1 MKYRRSIYGA
11 VALSLVLMAASN
23 GFAKSVTG
31 LDESGQ
37 LKLASQAKKVD
48 ELKVARLRDGVQI
61 RVGKT
66 VKNVIFYGP
75 ETVRVNSNLGK
86 PLTEYASLVVVDK
99 PNAPELKVIPVDGGF
114 QIVSDMLTIKV
125 DGKTGALSFYR
136 PDGALITRENA
147 QQPSEIKEV
156 EISGA
161 PTYEVKQRFTLSDD
175 ESLYGL
181 GQYNDRYMDYRG
193 KKVLLIQTNIGIVVP
208 LLISTH
214 RYGIMWD
221 AYSQTTFEDNADGAT
236 FWSESSPA
244 GVDYYF
250 MAGDTMDDVI
260 AGYRKLT
267 GAAPML
273 SKKFFGLFMC
283 KERYKTQ
290 DEVID
295 VVKKFR
301 NVQFPLDTIVQDWQ
315 YWGSDKDGSWSGM
328 TWTPDR
334 YPDPAGMAKT
344 LHDDLHVKLM
354 ISIWP
359 SVGNDT
365 ALAKELDQYG
375 LRFEPLHWISKHARI
390 YDAFS
395 EKGREIYFKHIKKG
409 LLDVG
414 VDALWMDGTE
424 VEVGSAC
431 HDPYKV
437 MADIKNLGDNAMGD
451 FSRYLNAY
459 SLMTTK
465 GTYEGQRAISNK
477 RVFTLTRSAYTGQQ
491 RYSALSWSGDTRASW
506 DTLRSQIAGG
516 LNVCMAGQPYWTQDT
531 GGFFVYGNAER
542 DPKYRELY
550 ARWNQFAIF
559 NPIYRIHG
567 TSISREPYLFKDMDP
582 EMYDSMLDAAHLR
595 YRLIPYIYGLA
606 WQSTINGYTMMRGM
620 AMDFPD
626 DQNVRKL
633 ENQLMFGPSFLAR
646 VVDRAIYTAGEEA
659 PESLVPGALLQT
671 PDGQPGV
678 AVQYYRGRN
687 FEEAVSKTV
696 EPQVN
701 QTWPGPP
708 LADFPEGIERGS
720 DFSARYEAILTI
732 PETGEYEIGTVA
744 DDGARLWIDDV
755 QIVDDWRAHGME
767 YHGKK
772 LSFTKGQKVQLKIEY
787 YQGGGDRGLKLAWK
801 TPEELASGD
810 TGPDNMVK
818 TYLPAGTWCDFWTNE
833 KVDGGRDIERPCPLD
848 IFPLYVRA
856 GSIVPMSPAMQY
868 VDEQPDA
875 PYEIRIYPGADATFT
890 IYEDD
895 GETYNYEKGAFAT
908 IELKWNDAARTLT
921 IGDRKGGFPEL
932 VKARKYRVVLATPD
946 TAKGIDEAEAG
957 IKEVIYLGKQAIV
970 DMK

>member
-1 MKYRRSIYGA
+1 MKYKVILTCLAMAGSA
-11 VALSLVLMAASN
+11 FALPTGTNTAGHLKITRELESARASAFNYAKLQN
-23 GFAKSVTG
+23 GI
-31 LDESGQ
+31 
-37 LKLASQAKKVD
+37 
-48 ELKVARLRDGVQI
+48 QI
-61 RVGKT
+61 RVAGV
-66 VKNVIFYGP
+66 VKNILFYGP
-75 ETVRVNSNLGK
+75 DIVRVNTSLGQ
-86 PLTEYASLVVVDK
+86 PHTEQPSLVVVLDPPFTRLHLDDTDASLEVASDSLRVVADK
-99 PNAPELKVIPVDGGF
+99 
-114 QIVSDMLTIKV
+114 
-125 DGKTGALSFYR
+125 KTGALTFLR
-136 PDGALITRENA
+136 ADGSVITRERTDR
-147 QQPSEIKEV
+147 PSEIKEV
-156 EISGA
+156 TISDA
-161 PTYEVKQRFTLSDD
+161 PTYEVKQSFTLAPD

-193 KKVLLIQTNIGIVVP
+193 KRVLMIQTNIGIVVP
-208 LLISTH
+208 FLLSTN

-221 AYSQTTFEDNADGAT
+221 AYSQTIFEDNAAGAT

-244 GVDYYF
+244 GVDYYL

-260 AGYRKLT
+260 ADYRKLT
-267 GAAPML
+267 GPAPML

-290 DEVID
+290 DEVIN

-301 NVQFPLDTIVQDWQ
+301 DVQFPLDTIVQDWQ
-315 YWGSDKDGSWSGM
+315 YWGSANDGSWSGM

-334 YPDPAGMAKT
+334 YPDPAGMTKT
-344 LHDDLHVKLM
+344 LHDDLNVNLM

-437 MADIKNLGDNAMGD
+437 MADIKSLGDNAMGD

-465 GTYEGQRAISNK
+465 GTYEGQRTISNK

-633 ENQLMFGPSFLAR
+633 ENQFMFGPSFLAR
-646 VVDRAIYTAGEEA
+646 VVDRAIYTVGEEA

-687 FEEAVSKTV
+687 FEEAVCKTV

-708 LADFPEGIERGS
+708 LADFPEGINGAN
-720 DFSARYEAILTI
+720 FSARYEAVLTI

-744 DDGARLWIDDV
+744 DDGSRFWVDDV
-755 QIVDDWRAHGME
+755 QIVDDWRAHAME

-772 LSFTKGQKVQLKIEY
+772 LSFTKGQKVRLKIEY
-787 YQGGGDRGLKLAWK
+787 YQGGGGRGLKLAWR
-801 TPEELASGD
+801 TPAELAAGD
-810 TGPDNMVK
+810 NGPDNRVK
-818 TYLPAGTWCDFWTNE
+818 TYLPAGAWYDFWTNE
-833 KVDGGRDIERPCPLD
+833 KIDGGRDIERPCPLD

-868 VDEQPDA
+868 VDQQLDA

-890 IYEDD
+890 LYEDD
-895 GETYNYEKGAFAT
+895 GETYNYEKGQYVT
-908 IELKWNDAARTLT
+908 VELHWDDKTRTLS
-921 IGDRKGGFPEL
+921 IGKRQGSFPGMVAQREF
-932 VKARKYRVVLATPD
+932 RVVLASETDGVGLPES
-946 TAKGIDEAEAG
+946 TNNIHSVRYAG
-957 IKEVIYLGKQAIV
+957 QAVQIKF
-970 DMK
+970 

>member
-1 MKYRRSIYGA
+1 MMNKTKFWVCA
-11 VALSLVLMAASN
+11 LVAAAITS
-23 GFAKSVTG
+23 
-31 LDESGQ
+31 
-37 LKLASQAKKVD
+37 ASQAKVQSGLNEHDQLQLASRIKKVAGL
-48 ELKVARLRDGVQI
+48 EVARLQDGVQI
-61 RVGKT
+61 RVGGT
-66 VKNVIFYGP
+66 VKNIIFYGP
-75 ETVRVNSNLGK
+75 DTVRVNANLGK
-86 PLTEYASLVVVDK
+86 PLTEYASLVVVEK
-99 PNAPELKVIPVDGGF
+99 PNAPKLMITPDDGG
-114 QIVSDMLTIKV
+114 IRIASDKLVIKV
-125 DGKTGALSFYR
+125 DGQTAALTFMR
-136 PDGALITRENA
+136 PDGSVMLCEDA
-147 QQPSEIKEV
+147 QNPSEIKQV

-161 PTYEVKQRFTLSDD
+161 PTYEVKQRFKLADD
-175 ESLYGL
+175 EGLYGL

-193 KKVLLIQTNIGIVVP
+193 KRVLLIQTNIGIVVP
-208 LLISTH
+208 FMISTH

-221 AYSQTTFEDNADGAT
+221 AYSQTVFEDNAAGAT

-260 AGYRKLT
+260 ADYRKLT
-267 GAAPML
+267 GPAPML

-301 NVQFPLDTIVQDWQ
+301 DVQFPLDTIVQDWQ

-328 TWTPDR
+328 TWNKDR
-334 YPDPAGMAKT
+334 YPDPLGMTKT

-506 DTLRSQIAGG
+506 ETLRSQIAGG

-633 ENQLMFGPSFLAR
+633 ENQLMFGPAFLAR

-659 PESLVPGALLQT
+659 PENLVPGALLRT
-671 PDGQPGV
+671 PDGKPGV
-678 AVQYYRGRN
+678 AVEYFRGRN
-687 FEEAVSKTV
+687 FEEAVYKTV
-696 EPQVN
+696 EPDVN

-708 LADFPEGIERGS
+708 LADFPEGINGAN
-720 DFSARYEAILTI
+720 FSARYEAVLTI
-732 PETGEYEIGTVA
+732 PKTGEYEIGTVA
-744 DDGARLWIDDV
+744 DDGSRFWIDDV
-755 QIVDDWRAHGME
+755 QVVDDWKAHAME

-772 LSFTKGQKVQLKIEY
+772 LSFTKGQKVRLKIEY
-787 YQGGGDRGLKLAWK
+787 YQGGGDRGLKLAWR
-801 TPEELASGD
+801 TPEELAAGD
-810 TGPDNMVK
+810 TGPDNRVK
-818 TYLPAGTWCDFWTNE
+818 TYLPAGTWYDFWTNE
-833 KVDGGRDIERPCPLD
+833 KIDGGRDIERPCPLD

-868 VDEQPDA
+868 VDEQLDA

-895 GETYNYEKGAFAT
+895 GETYDYEKGAFAT
-908 IELKWNDAARTLT
+908 VELKWDDAARTLT
-921 IGDRKGGFPEL
+921 IGDRKGGFPEM
-932 VKARKYRVVLATPD
+932 VKARKYRVVLALPGRN
-946 TAKGIDEAEAG
+946 AGIDPG
-957 IKEVIYLGKQAIV
+957 SMNKQDVTYTGESIQV
-970 DMK
+970 VF